1 MPSRPALPLR
11 PESIDQLNGGVPD
24 WVSAG
29 RRRGLEFFDKLEMPS
44 SAEEVWRYVDLPF
57 RLEELNLAPSPGEG
71 MEEADDVALAL
82 GATAGRAT
90 ILDGTV
96 SDLEVDEDGVVFVS
110 LQHAF
115 AGQETEEF
123 RRVFG
128 TGVAPDLDIFSAAHH
143 AFAHDGVFLRI
154 PAGRHVERP
163 FYIDVQATAEG
174 TISFPHVTLL
184 VEANAE
190 ASVVVGFRS
199 PDGRS
204 LVVNPQIEAFVEDG
218 ARLKLSTVQRF
229 GYDTHSITHERVL
242 IGRDASARLG
252 EVGLGGRLG
261 RLHLSLDVAGRGAST
276 DLVGLFFGEKEQ
288 TLDYRL
294 FMNHLGSNT
303 SSNVFLKG
311 AVEDQARS
319 VFTGLVKIEKDI
331 AKVSAFETNR
341 NLVLSEGA
349 SAHSVPNLEI
359 LSDDV
364 ICGHGSTVGPLEEE
378 PLYYLMSRGLSEAR
392 AARLLVHGFFEEVIN
407 RLPHPGLAAPV
418 RSAVNRK
425 FVVAQQEG
433 RV

>member
-1 MPSRPALPLR
+1 MPTRPALPLR
-11 PESIDQLNGGVPD
+11 PETIDQLNDDVPD
-24 WVSAG
+24 FLSAV
-29 RRRGLEFFDKLEMPS
+29 RARGLEFFEKLEMPT
-44 SAEEVWRYVDLPF
+44 SAEEVWRYVDLDF
-57 RLEELNLAPSPGEG
+57 RLQDLDLAPAPGQG
-71 MEEADDVALAL
+71 MGEADEVALAL
-82 GATAGRAT
+82 GTMSGHATVT
-90 ILDGTV
+90 DGTV
-96 SDLEVDEDGVVFVS
+96 TDIQAHEDGVEFVS
-110 LQHAF
+110 LQAAF
-115 AGQETEEF
+115 SEPGSALAA
-123 RRVFG
+123 RYG
-128 TGVAPDLDIFSAAHH
+128 TGIAPDLDIFSAAHH

-154 PAGRHVERP
+154 PANRSVERP

-174 TISFPHVTLL
+174 TVSFPHVTIL

-199 PDGRS
+199 PAGKF

-218 ARLKLSTVQRF
+218 ARLRLSTVQRF
-229 GYDTHSITHERVL
+229 AYDTYSITQERVL
-242 IGRDASARLG
+242 IGRDANARLG

-261 RLHLSLDVAGRGAST
+261 RLHLNLDVAGRGAST
-276 DLVGLFFGEKEQ
+276 ELVGLYFGEQQQ

-359 LSDDV
+359 LSNDV

-407 RLPHPGLAAPV
+407 RLPHPDLAGPV
-418 RSAVNRK
+418 RAEVNRK
-425 FVVAQQEG
+425 FVEAQEEG

>member
-11 PESIDQLNGGVPD
+11 PESIDLLGEPVPD
-24 WVSAG
+24 WLVSL
-29 RRRGLEFFDKLEMPS
+29 RRKGLEFFEKLEMPS

-57 RLEELNLAPSPGEG
+57 KLEDLVLAPSPVAGIDDT
-71 MEEADDVALAL
+71 DDVAAAL
-82 GATAGRAT
+82 GSKAGHAT
-90 ILDGTV
+90 IVDGTV
-96 SDLEVDEDGVVFVS
+96 TDLAVDEDGVVFAPLRTGFVE
-110 LQHAF
+110 HAD
-115 AGQETEEF
+115 
-123 RRVFG
+123 VLSDLFG
-128 TGVAPDLDIFSAAHH
+128 TGIAPDTDVFSAAHH
-143 AFAHDGVFLRI
+143 AFAHDGVFLRV
-154 PAGRHVERP
+154 PANRHVERP

-174 TISFPHVTLL
+174 TVSFPHITVQ

-199 PDGRS
+199 PAGRF
-204 LVVNPQIEAFVEDG
+204 LVVNPQIEAFVSEG

-229 GYDTHSITHERVL
+229 GYETHSITHERVL
-242 IGRDASARLG
+242 IGQDAHARLG
-252 EVGLGGRLG
+252 EIGLGGKLG
-261 RLHLSLDVAGRGAST
+261 RLHLNLDVAGRGAST
-276 DLVGLFFGEKEQ
+276 DLVGLFFGEQEQ

-311 AVEDQARS
+311 AVEDDARS

-364 ICGHGSTVGPLEEE
+364 ICGHGSTVGPLEAE

-392 AARLLVHGFFEEVIN
+392 AARLLVHGFFEEVID
-407 RLPHPGLAAPV
+407 RLPHPALAAPV
-418 RSAVNRK
+418 RAEVNRK
-425 FVVAQQEG
+425 FVEAQQEG

>member
-1 MPSRPALPLR
+1 MSSRPALSLR
-11 PESIDQLNGGVPD
+11 LESIDQLNSGAPE
-24 WVSAG
+24 WLAAA
-29 RRRGLEFFDKLEMPS
+29 RRRGFEFFEKLEMPT

-57 RLEELNLAPSPGEG
+57 RLQDLELAPTPGESMDG
-71 MEEADDVALAL
+71 VDDVALAL
-82 GATAGRAT
+82 GSTAGHAT
-90 ILDGTV
+90 IIDGTV
-96 SDLEVDEDGVVFVS
+96 TDLQLDEDGVVFTS
-110 LQHAF
+110 LEKGF
-115 AGQETEEF
+115 AGQENILAT
-123 RRVFG
+123 VYG
-128 TGVAPDLDIFSAAHH
+128 TGVAPDLDLFSAAHH
-143 AFAHDGVFLRI
+143 AFAYDGILLRI
-154 PAGRHVERP
+154 PANRTVERP

-174 TISFPHVTLL
+174 TVSFPHITV
-184 VEANAE
+184 VAEANAE

-199 PDGRS
+199 PDETF

-229 GYDTHSITHERVL
+229 GYETHSITHERVL
-242 IGRDASARLG
+242 IGRDANARLG

-261 RLHLSLDVAGRGAST
+261 RLHLTLDVAGRGAST
-276 DLVGLFFGEKEQ
+276 DLVGLFFGEQDQ

-311 AVEDQARS
+311 AVEDQASS

-359 LSDDV
+359 LSNDV
-364 ICGHGSTVGPLEEE
+364 ICGHGSTVGPLEKE

-407 RLPHPGLAAPV
+407 RLPHPSLAAPV
-418 RSAVNRK
+418 RTAVNRK
-425 FVVAQQEG
+425 FVEAQQEG

>member
-1 MPSRPALPLR
+1 MSSRPALPLR
-11 PESIDQLNGGVPD
+11 PESIDQLNGVVPD
-24 WVSAG
+24 WVTAG

-57 RLEELNLAPSPGEG
+57 SLDELNLAPSPGAG
-71 MEEADDVALAL
+71 MKETDDIALAL

-96 SDLEVDEDGVVFVS
+96 IDLQLDEDEVGFMS
-110 LQHAF
+110 LQDGF
-115 AGQETEEF
+115 AGDDSGL

-154 PAGRHVERP
+154 PANRHVERP
-163 FYIDVQATAEG
+163 FYVDVQATAEG
-174 TISFPHVTLL
+174 MISFPHITLL

-242 IGRDASARLG
+242 IGRDANARLG

-276 DLVGLFFGEKEQ
+276 DLVGLFFGEQKQ

-294 FMNHLGSNT
+294 FMNHQGSNT

-364 ICGHGSTVGPLEEE
+364 ICGHGSTVGPLEAE

-407 RLPHPGLAAPV
+407 RLPHPGLAVPV

-425 FVVAQQEG
+425 FVEAQQEG

>member
-1 MPSRPALPLR
+1 MPTRPALPLR
-11 PESIDQLNGGVPD
+11 PETIDQLNADVPD
-24 WVSAG
+24 FLSAV
-29 RRRGLEFFDKLEMPS
+29 RARGLEFFEKLEMPT
-44 SAEEVWRYVDLPF
+44 SAEEVWRYVDLDF
-57 RLEELNLAPSPGEG
+57 RLQDLDLAPAPGHG
-71 MEEADDVALAL
+71 MSEADEVALAL
-82 GATAGRAT
+82 GTTSGYATVT
-90 ILDGTV
+90 DGTV
-96 SDLEVDEDGVVFVS
+96 TNIQADEDGVEFVS
-110 LQHAF
+110 LQTAF
-115 AGQETEEF
+115 SEPGPALAA
-123 RRVFG
+123 RYG
-128 TGVAPDLDIFSAAHH
+128 TGIAPDLDIFSAAHH

-154 PAGRHVERP
+154 PANRSVERP

-174 TISFPHVTLL
+174 TVSFPHVTIL

-199 PDGRS
+199 PAGKF

-218 ARLKLSTVQRF
+218 ARLRLSTVQRF
-229 GYDTHSITHERVL
+229 AYDTYSITQERVL
-242 IGRDASARLG
+242 IGRDANARLG

-261 RLHLSLDVAGRGAST
+261 RLHLNLDVAGRGAST
-276 DLVGLFFGEKEQ
+276 DLVGLYFGEQQQ

-407 RLPHPGLAAPV
+407 RLPHPDLAGPV
-418 RSAVNRK
+418 RAEVNRK
-425 FVVAQQEG
+425 FVEAQEEG

>member
-1 MPSRPALPLR
+1 VSTRPALSLR
-11 PESIDQLNGGVPD
+11 SESIDQLNADVPE
-24 WVSAG
+24 WVAAV
-29 RRRGLEFFDKLEMPS
+29 RRRGFEFFEKLEMPS

-57 RLEELNLAPSPGEG
+57 RLQDLELAPSPELSMEG
-71 MEEADDVALAL
+71 VDDVALAL
-82 GATAGRAT
+82 GSTAGHAT
-90 ILDGTV
+90 IIDGTATGIQ
-96 SDLEVDEDGVVFVS
+96 VDEDGFVFTS
-110 LQHAF
+110 LQKGFVAHEQVLATF
-115 AGQETEEF
+115 
-123 RRVFG
+123 FG
-128 TGVAPDLDIFSAAHH
+128 MGVAPDLDLFSAAHH
-143 AFAHDGVFLRI
+143 AFAHDGVFLHV
-154 PAGRHVERP
+154 PANRTVERP
-163 FYIDVQATAEG
+163 FYIDVQAMAEG
-174 TISFPHVTLL
+174 TVSFPHVTLV

-190 ASVVVGFRS
+190 ASVVVAFRS
-199 PDGRS
+199 PAETP
-204 LVVNPQIEAFVEDG
+204 LVVNPQIEVFVGDG

-229 GYDTHSITHERVL
+229 GYETHSITHERVL
-242 IGRDASARLG
+242 IGRDANARLG

-276 DLVGLFFGEKEQ
+276 DLVGLFFGEQTQ

-311 AVEDQARS
+311 AVEDQASS

-359 LSDDV
+359 LSNDV
-364 ICGHGSTVGPLEEE
+364 ICGHGSTVGPLEQE
-378 PLYYLMSRGLSEAR
+378 PLYYLMSRGLSKAR

-407 RLPHPGLAAPV
+407 RLPHPGLASPV
-418 RSAVNRK
+418 RTAVNRK
-425 FVVAQQEG
+425 FVEAQQEG

>member
-1 MPSRPALPLR
+1 MSSRPSLPLR
-11 PESIDQLNGGVPD
+11 PESIDQLNGTLPD
-24 WVSAG
+24 WLVEG
-29 RRRGLEFFDKLEMPS
+29 RRRGLEFFDKLAMPT

-57 RLEELNLAPSPGEG
+57 QLDELSLAPSPVER
-71 MEEADDVALAL
+71 MDEADDVALAL
-82 GATAGRAT
+82 GATAGSAT
-90 ILDGTV
+90 VVDGTV
-96 SDLEVDEDGVVFVS
+96 SEVELDDDRVGFGSWKDG
-110 LQHAF
+110 F
-115 AGQETEEF
+115 AGNETALE
-123 RRVFG
+123 RVLG
-128 TGVAPDLDIFSAAHH
+128 SGIAPDLDIFSAAHH
-143 AFAHDGVFLRI
+143 AFAHDGIFLRVPGNRSI
-154 PAGRHVERP
+154 ERP

-174 TISFPHVTLL
+174 TISFPHITLL

-199 PDGRS
+199 PDGRF

-229 GYDTHSITHERVL
+229 GYETHSITHERVV

-261 RLHLSLDVAGRGAST
+261 RLHLNLDVAGRGAST
-276 DLVGLFFGEKEQ
+276 DLVGLFFGEQDQ

-311 AVEDQARS
+311 AVEDRARS

-407 RLPHPGLAAPV
+407 KLPHPALAAPV

-425 FVVAQQEG
+425 FVEAQQEG

>member
-11 PESIDQLNGGVPD
+11 PDSVDLLADGVAD
-24 WVSAG
+24 WVTA
-29 RRRGLEFFDKLEMPS
+29 RRRQALAFFEKLEMPT

-57 RLEELNLAPSPGEG
+57 RLQDLTLAPSPGGG
-71 MEEADDVALAL
+71 MDDTDDIAAAL
-82 GATAGRAT
+82 GSTAGRAT
-90 ILDGTV
+90 IVDGSV
-96 SDLEVDEDGVVFVS
+96 IDLQVEEEGVE
-110 LQHAF
+110 F
-115 AGQETEEF
+115 ASMVQIFSGPENAIAGLI
-123 RRVFG
+123 G
-128 TGVAPDLDIFSAAHH
+128 TGIAADLDLFSAAHH
-143 AFAHDGVFLRI
+143 AFSHDGVFLRI
-154 PAGRHVERP
+154 PANRHVERP
-163 FYIDVQATAEG
+163 FYIDVQAIAEG
-174 TISFPHVTLL
+174 TVSFPHITLV
-184 VEANAE
+184 VEQNAD
-190 ASVVVGFRS
+190 ASVVIGFRS

-204 LVVNPQIEAFVEDG
+204 LVVNPQVEAFVQDG
-218 ARLKLSTVQRF
+218 ARLKLSTVQQF
-229 GYDTHSITHERVL
+229 GYETHSVAHQRVL

-276 DLVGLFFGEKEQ
+276 DLVGLFFGEQQQ

-311 AVEDQARS
+311 AVEDQANS
-319 VFTGLVKIEKDI
+319 VFTGLVKIEKDV

-359 LSDDV
+359 LSNDV
-364 ICGHGSTVGPLEEE
+364 ICGHGSTVGPLEDE

-407 RLPHPGLAAPV
+407 RLPHPALAVPV
-418 RSAVNRK
+418 RAAVNRK
-425 FVVAQQEG
+425 FVEAQLEG

>member
-1 MPSRPALPLR
+1 VPSRPALPLR
-11 PESIDQLNGGVPD
+11 PESIDQLNGQVPD
-24 WVSAG
+24 WLVAS
-29 RRRGLEFFDKLEMPS
+29 RRQGLGFFEKLDMPS

-57 RLEELNLAPSPGEG
+57 RLEDLMLAPPPAAG
-71 MEEADDVALAL
+71 MDDGDDVAGSL
-82 GATAGRAT
+82 GSMAGQAT
-90 ILDGTV
+90 IIDGTV
-96 SDLEVDEDGVVFVS
+96 TDLQVNEEGVVFVS
-110 LQHAF
+110 LRDGLADHEDALS
-115 AGQETEEF
+115 
-123 RRVFG
+123 VLFG
-128 TGVAPDLDIFSAAHH
+128 SGIAPDLDVFSAAHH
-143 AFAHDGVFLRI
+143 AFAHDGVFLKV
-154 PAGRHVERP
+154 PANRSVERP

-174 TISFPHVTLL
+174 TVSFPHITLAI
-184 VEANAE
+184 EANAE

-199 PDGRS
+199 PAGIF
-204 LVVNPQIEAFVEDG
+204 LVVNPQIEAFVNDG

-229 GYDTHSITHERVL
+229 GYDTHSIAHERVL
-242 IGRDASARLG
+242 IGRDANARLG

-261 RLHLSLDVAGRGAST
+261 RLHLTLDVAGRGAST
-276 DLVGLFFGEKEQ
+276 DLVGLYFGEQEQ

-311 AVEDQARS
+311 AVEDDARS

-359 LSDDV
+359 LSNDV

-407 RLPHPGLAAPV
+407 RLPHPALAAPV
-418 RSAVNRK
+418 REAVNRK
-425 FVVAQQEG
+425 FVQAQQEG

>member
-1 MPSRPALPLR
+1 
-11 PESIDQLNGGVPD
+11 
-24 WVSAG
+24 
-29 RRRGLEFFDKLEMPS
+29 LEFFEKLDMPS

-57 RLEELNLAPSPGEG
+57 RLQDLDLAPSPVGG
-71 MEEADDVALAL
+71 MDDADDVAAAL
-82 GATAGRAT
+82 GVTAGRAT
-90 ILDGTV
+90 IVDGTV
-96 SDLEVDEDGVVFVS
+96 TDLSAGDEGAVFVS
-110 LQHAF
+110 LQEGLNEHGDFMARFF
-115 AGQETEEF
+115 AA
-123 RRVFG
+123 
-128 TGVAPDLDIFSAAHH
+128 GVAPDLDVFSAAHH
-143 AFAHDGVFLRI
+143 AFAHDGVLLRV
-154 PAGRHVERP
+154 PANRQVEEP

-174 TISFPHVTLL
+174 TVSFPHVTIV

-190 ASVVVGFRS
+190 ASVVVSFRS
-199 PDGRS
+199 PDGRF
-204 LVVNPQIEAFVEDG
+204 LVVNPHVEAFVEDG

-229 GYDTHSITHERVL
+229 GYETHSITHERVL
-242 IGRDASARLG
+242 IGRDANARLG

-276 DLVGLFFGEKEQ
+276 DLVGLFFGEQEQ

-364 ICGHGSTVGPLEEE
+364 ICGHGSTVGPLEDE

-407 RLPHPGLAAPV
+407 RLPHADLAAPV
-418 RSAVNRK
+418 RAAVNRK
-425 FVVAQQEG
+425 FVEAQQEG

>member
-1 MPSRPALPLR
+1 MRSRPALPLR
-11 PESIDQLNGGVPD
+11 PESIDQLNGQVPD
-24 WVSAG
+24 WLVAS
-29 RRRGLEFFDKLEMPS
+29 RRQGLGFFEKLDMPS

-57 RLEELNLAPSPGEG
+57 RLEDLMLAPPPAAG
-71 MEEADDVALAL
+71 MDDGDDVAGSL
-82 GATAGRAT
+82 GSMAGQAT
-90 ILDGTV
+90 IIDGTV
-96 SDLEVDEDGVVFVS
+96 TDLQVNEEGVVFVS
-110 LQHAF
+110 LRDGLADHEDALS
-115 AGQETEEF
+115 
-123 RRVFG
+123 VLFG
-128 TGVAPDLDIFSAAHH
+128 SGIAPDLDVFSAAHH
-143 AFAHDGVFLRI
+143 AFAHDGVFLKV
-154 PAGRHVERP
+154 PANRSVERP

-174 TISFPHVTLL
+174 TVSFPHITLAI
-184 VEANAE
+184 EANAE

-199 PDGRS
+199 PAGIF
-204 LVVNPQIEAFVEDG
+204 LVVNPQIEAFVNDG

-229 GYDTHSITHERVL
+229 GYDTHSIAHERVL
-242 IGRDASARLG
+242 IGRDANARLG

-261 RLHLSLDVAGRGAST
+261 RLHLTLDVAGRGAST
-276 DLVGLFFGEKEQ
+276 DLVGLYFGEQEQ

-311 AVEDQARS
+311 AVEDDARS

-359 LSDDV
+359 LSNDV

-407 RLPHPGLAAPV
+407 RLPHPALAAPV
-418 RSAVNRK
+418 REAVNRK
-425 FVVAQQEG
+425 FVQAQQEG

>member
-1 MPSRPALPLR
+1 VPIRPALPLR
-11 PESIDQLNGGVPD
+11 PETIDQLNGEIPD
-24 WVSAG
+24 FLAAT
-29 RRRGLEFFDKLEMPS
+29 RRRGLEYFEKLEMPS

-57 RLEELNLAPSPGEG
+57 RLQDLDLAPTPERG
-71 MEEADDVALAL
+71 MSGVDDVTVAL
-82 GATAGRAT
+82 GSTAGHAT
-90 ILDGTV
+90 ITDGTV
-96 SDLEVDEDGVVFVS
+96 TDIRVDEEGVVFAS
-110 LQHAF
+110 LRNGF
-115 AGQETEEF
+115 AEQEGHLAALY
-123 RRVFG
+123 G
-128 TGVAPDLDIFSAAHH
+128 TGIAPDLDIFSAAHH
-143 AFAHDGVFLRI
+143 AFAHDGVLLRI
-154 PAGRHVERP
+154 PANRTVERP
-163 FYIDVQATAEG
+163 FYVDVQATAEG
-174 TISFPHVTLL
+174 TVSFPHVTIVL
-184 VEANAE
+184 EANAE

-199 PDGRS
+199 PDGTF
-204 LVVNPQIEAFVEDG
+204 LVVNPQIEAFVGDG

-229 GYDTHSITHERVL
+229 GYATHGITHERVL
-242 IGRDASARLG
+242 IGRDANARLG

-261 RLHLSLDVAGRGAST
+261 RLHLVLDVAGRGAST
-276 DLVGLFFGEKEQ
+276 DLVGLYFGEQEQ

-311 AVEDQARS
+311 AVEDQASS

-359 LSDDV
+359 LSNDV
-364 ICGHGSTVGPLEEE
+364 ICGHGSTVGPLEKE

-407 RLPHPGLAAPV
+407 RLPHPALAAPV
-418 RSAVNRK
+418 RTAVNRK
-425 FVVAQQEG
+425 FVEAQLEG

>member
-1 MPSRPALPLR
+1 MPTRPALPLR
-11 PESIDQLNGGVPD
+11 PETIDQLNADVPD
-24 WVSAG
+24 FLSAV
-29 RRRGLEFFDKLEMPS
+29 RARGLEFFEKLEMPT
-44 SAEEVWRYVDLPF
+44 SAEEVWRYVDLDF
-57 RLEELNLAPSPGEG
+57 RLQDLDLAPAPGQG
-71 MEEADDVALAL
+71 MSEADEVALAL
-82 GATAGRAT
+82 GTTSGYATVT
-90 ILDGTV
+90 DGTV
-96 SDLEVDEDGVVFVS
+96 TNIQADEDGVEFVS
-110 LQHAF
+110 LQAAF
-115 AGQETEEF
+115 SEPGPALAA
-123 RRVFG
+123 RYG
-128 TGVAPDLDIFSAAHH
+128 TGIAPDLDIFSAAHH

-154 PAGRHVERP
+154 PANRSVERP

-174 TISFPHVTLL
+174 TVSFPHVTIL

-199 PDGRS
+199 PAGKF

-218 ARLKLSTVQRF
+218 ARLRLSTVQRF
-229 GYDTHSITHERVL
+229 AYDTYSITHERVL
-242 IGRDASARLG
+242 IGRDANARLG

-261 RLHLSLDVAGRGAST
+261 RLHLNLDVAGRGAST
-276 DLVGLFFGEKEQ
+276 DLVGLYFGEQQQ

-407 RLPHPGLAAPV
+407 RLPHPDLAGPV
-418 RSAVNRK
+418 RAEVNRK
-425 FVVAQQEG
+425 FVEAQEEG

>member
-11 PESIDQLNGGVPD
+11 PESIDQLNGQVPD
-24 WVSAG
+24 WLVAS
-29 RRRGLEFFDKLEMPS
+29 RRQGLGFFEKLDMPS

-57 RLEELNLAPSPGEG
+57 RLEDLMLAPPPAAG
-71 MEEADDVALAL
+71 MDDGDDVAGSL
-82 GATAGRAT
+82 GSMAGQAT
-90 ILDGTV
+90 IIDGTV
-96 SDLEVDEDGVVFVS
+96 TDLQVNEEGVVFVS
-110 LQHAF
+110 LRDGLADHEDALS
-115 AGQETEEF
+115 GL
-123 RRVFG
+123 FG
-128 TGVAPDLDIFSAAHH
+128 SGIAPDLDVFSAAHH
-143 AFAHDGVFLRI
+143 AFAHDGVFLKV
-154 PAGRHVERP
+154 PANRSVERP

-174 TISFPHVTLL
+174 TVSFPHITLAI
-184 VEANAE
+184 EANAE

-199 PDGRS
+199 PAGIF
-204 LVVNPQIEAFVEDG
+204 LVVNPQIEAFVNDG

-229 GYDTHSITHERVL
+229 GYDTHSIAHERVL
-242 IGRDASARLG
+242 IGRDANARLG

-261 RLHLSLDVAGRGAST
+261 RLHLTLDVAGRGAST
-276 DLVGLFFGEKEQ
+276 DLVGLYFGEQEQ

-311 AVEDQARS
+311 AVEDDARS

-359 LSDDV
+359 LSNDV

-407 RLPHPGLAAPV
+407 RLPHPALAAPV
-418 RSAVNRK
+418 REAVNRK
-425 FVVAQQEG
+425 FVQAQQEG

>member
-1 MPSRPALPLR
+1 L
-11 PESIDQLNGGVPD
+11 D
-24 WVSAG
+24 
-29 RRRGLEFFDKLEMPS
+29 FFEKLEMPS

-57 RLEELNLAPSPGEG
+57 RLEDLDLAPSPDGG
-71 MEEADDVALAL
+71 MDGADDVAMAL
-82 GATAGRAT
+82 GSTAGQAT
-90 ILDGTV
+90 IVDGTV
-96 SDLEVDEDGVVFVS
+96 TDLQANEDHAVFVS
-110 LQHAF
+110 LRDGF
-115 AGQETEEF
+115 AEHGEVLSG
-123 RRVFG
+123 VFG
-128 TGVAPDLDIFSAAHH
+128 TGLAPDLDVFSAAHH
-143 AFAHDGVFLRI
+143 AFAHDGIFLKI
-154 PAGRHVERP
+154 PANRHVERP
-163 FYIDVQATAEG
+163 FYIDVQASAEG
-174 TISFPHVTLL
+174 TISFPHITLV

-199 PDGRS
+199 PAGRF

-229 GYDTHSITHERVL
+229 GYETHAITHERVL
-242 IGRDASARLG
+242 IGRDAHAGLG

-261 RLHLSLDVAGRGAST
+261 RLHLALDVAGRGAST
-276 DLVGLFFGEKEQ
+276 ELVGLFFGDQEQ

-311 AVEDQARS
+311 AVEDEARS

-392 AARLLVHGFFEEVIN
+392 AARLLVHGFFEEVIS
-407 RLPHPGLAAPV
+407 RLPHPALAAPV
-418 RSAVNRK
+418 REAVNRK
-425 FVVAQQEG
+425 FVEAQQEG

>member
-1 MPSRPALPLR
+1 VQPRPALPLR
-11 PESIDQLNGGVPD
+11 PETLDQLSAQVPE
-24 WVSAG
+24 WVAAS
-29 RRRGLEFFDKLEMPS
+29 RRRGWEFFEKLEMPS

-57 RLEELNLAPSPGEG
+57 QLKDLGLAPSPEAGIEG
-71 MEEADDVALAL
+71 ADDLAAALDP
-82 GATAGRAT
+82 TAGQAT
-90 ILDGTV
+90 IVDGTV
-96 SDLEVDEDGVVFVS
+96 TGLQVHDDRAVFVS
-110 LQHAF
+110 LRDGF
-115 AGQETEEF
+115 AKHEGILSSLL
-123 RRVFG
+123 G
-128 TGVAPDLDIFSAAHH
+128 TGVAPDLDVFSAAHH
-143 AFAHDGVFLRI
+143 AFAHDGVLLQV
-154 PAGRHVERP
+154 PPDHHVDLP

-174 TISFPHVTLL
+174 TVSFPHITVV

-199 PDGRS
+199 PAGRS
-204 LVVNPQIEAFVEDG
+204 LVVNPQIEAFVNDG
-218 ARLKLSTVQRF
+218 ARLRLSTVQRF
-229 GYDTHSITHERVL
+229 GYETHSIIHERVL
-242 IGRDASARLG
+242 IERDATARLG

-261 RLHLSLDVAGRGAST
+261 RLHLTLDVAGRGAST
-276 DLVGLFFGEKEQ
+276 DLVGLFFGEQEQ

-311 AVEDQARS
+311 AVEDEASS

-331 AKVSAFETNR
+331 SKVSAFETNR

-359 LSDDV
+359 LSNDV

-378 PLYYLMSRGLSEAR
+378 PLYYLMSRGLSAGR

-407 RLPHPGLAAPV
+407 RLPHAALAAPV
-418 RSAVNRK
+418 RAAVTRK
-425 FVVAQQEG
+425 FVEAQQEG

>member
-11 PESIDQLNGGVPD
+11 PESIDQLNGQVPD
-24 WVSAG
+24 WLVAS
-29 RRRGLEFFDKLEMPS
+29 RRQGLGFFEKLDMPS

-57 RLEELNLAPSPGEG
+57 RLEDLMLAPPPAAG
-71 MEEADDVALAL
+71 MDDGDDVAGSL
-82 GATAGRAT
+82 GSMAGQAT
-90 ILDGTV
+90 IIDGTV
-96 SDLEVDEDGVVFVS
+96 TDLQVNEEGVVFVS
-110 LQHAF
+110 LRDGLADHEDALS
-115 AGQETEEF
+115 
-123 RRVFG
+123 VLFG
-128 TGVAPDLDIFSAAHH
+128 SGIAPDLDVFSAAHH
-143 AFAHDGVFLRI
+143 AFAHDGVFLKV
-154 PAGRHVERP
+154 PANRSVERP

-174 TISFPHVTLL
+174 TVSFPHITLAI
-184 VEANAE
+184 EANAE

-199 PDGRS
+199 PAGIF
-204 LVVNPQIEAFVEDG
+204 LVVNPQIEAFVNDG

-229 GYDTHSITHERVL
+229 GYDTHSIAHERVL
-242 IGRDASARLG
+242 IGRDANARLG

-261 RLHLSLDVAGRGAST
+261 RLHLTLDVAGRGAST
-276 DLVGLFFGEKEQ
+276 DLVGLYFGEQEQ

-311 AVEDQARS
+311 AVEDDARS

-359 LSDDV
+359 LSNDV

-407 RLPHPGLAAPV
+407 RLPHPALAAPV
-418 RSAVNRK
+418 REAVNRK
-425 FVVAQQEG
+425 FVQAQQEG

>member
-1 MPSRPALPLR
+1 MSSRPALSLR
-11 PESIDQLNGGVPD
+11 PELVDQLNGDAPE
-24 WVSAG
+24 WLAAA
-29 RRRGLEFFDKLEMPS
+29 RRRGFEFFEKLEMPT
-44 SAEEVWRYVDLPF
+44 SAEEVWRYVELPF
-57 RLEELNLAPSPGEG
+57 RLQDLELAASAEEIMDGV
-71 MEEADDVALAL
+71 DDVALAL
-82 GATAGRAT
+82 GSTAGQAT
-90 ILDGTV
+90 IADGTV
-96 SDLEVDEDGVVFVS
+96 TDLQVDEDGVVFAS
-110 LQHAF
+110 LQSGF
-115 AGQETEEF
+115 AEHEQLLATLY
-123 RRVFG
+123 G
-128 TGVAPDLDIFSAAHH
+128 TGVAPDLDLFSAAHH
-143 AFAHDGVFLRI
+143 AFAHDGVLLRI
-154 PAGRHVERP
+154 PANRTVERP

-174 TISFPHVTLL
+174 TVSFPHITLV

-199 PDGRS
+199 PDGTF

-229 GYDTHSITHERVL
+229 GYETHSITHERVL
-242 IGRDASARLG
+242 IGRDANARLG

-276 DLVGLFFGEKEQ
+276 DLVGLFFGEQTQ

-311 AVEDQARS
+311 AVEDQASS

-359 LSDDV
+359 LSNDV

-407 RLPHPGLAAPV
+407 RLPHPALAAPV
-418 RSAVNRK
+418 RTAVNRK
-425 FVVAQQEG
+425 FVEAQQEG

>member
-1 MPSRPALPLR
+1 VPSRSALPLR
-11 PESIDQLNGGVPD
+11 SETVDQFNGEVPD
-24 WVSAG
+24 WLTA
-29 RRRGLEFFDKLEMPS
+29 RRQRGLKLFEKLDMPS

-57 RLEELNLAPSPGEG
+57 RLQDLDLAPSPVGG
-71 MEEADDVALAL
+71 MDDTDDVAAAL
-82 GATAGRAT
+82 GVTAGRAT
-90 ILDGTV
+90 IVDGAVT
-96 SDLEVDEDGVVFVS
+96 DLSAGDDGVVFVS
-110 LQHAF
+110 LQEGLNEHGDFMSRFF
-115 AGQETEEF
+115 A
-123 RRVFG
+123 
-128 TGVAPDLDIFSAAHH
+128 TGVAPDLDVFSAAHH
-143 AFAHDGVFLRI
+143 AFAHDGVLLRV
-154 PAGRHVERP
+154 PANRQVEEL

-174 TISFPHVTLL
+174 TVSFPHVTIV

-190 ASVVVGFRS
+190 ASVVVSFRS
-199 PDGRS
+199 PDGRF
-204 LVVNPQIEAFVEDG
+204 LVVNPHVEAFVEDG

-229 GYDTHSITHERVL
+229 GYETHSITHERVL
-242 IGRDASARLG
+242 IGRDANARLG

-276 DLVGLFFGEKEQ
+276 DLVGLFFGEQEQ

-294 FMNHLGSNT
+294 FMNHSGSNT

-364 ICGHGSTVGPLEEE
+364 ICGHGSTVGPLEDE

-407 RLPHPGLAAPV
+407 RLPHAGLAAPV
-418 RSAVNRK
+418 RAAVNRK
-425 FVVAQQEG
+425 FVEAQQEG

>member
-1 MPSRPALPLR
+1 MPTRPALPLR
-11 PESIDQLNGGVPD
+11 PETIDQLNDDVPD
-24 WVSAG
+24 FLSAV
-29 RRRGLEFFDKLEMPS
+29 RARGLEFFEKLEMPT
-44 SAEEVWRYVDLPF
+44 SAEEVWRYVDLDF
-57 RLEELNLAPSPGEG
+57 RLQDLDLAPAPGQG
-71 MEEADDVALAL
+71 MGEADEVALAL
-82 GATAGRAT
+82 GTMSGHATV
-90 ILDGTV
+90 IDGTV
-96 SDLEVDEDGVVFVS
+96 TDIQAHEDGVEFVS
-110 LQHAF
+110 LQAAF
-115 AGQETEEF
+115 SEPGSALAA
-123 RRVFG
+123 RYG
-128 TGVAPDLDIFSAAHH
+128 TGIAPDLDIFSAAHH

-154 PAGRHVERP
+154 PANRSVERP
-163 FYIDVQATAEG
+163 YYIDVQATAEG
-174 TISFPHVTLL
+174 TVSFPHVTIL

-199 PDGRS
+199 PTGKF

-218 ARLKLSTVQRF
+218 ARLRLSTVQRF
-229 GYDTHSITHERVL
+229 AYDTYSITQERVL
-242 IGRDASARLG
+242 IGRDANARLG

-261 RLHLSLDVAGRGAST
+261 RLHLNLDVAGRGAST
-276 DLVGLFFGEKEQ
+276 ELVGLYFGEQQQ

-359 LSDDV
+359 LSNDV

-407 RLPHPGLAAPV
+407 RLPHPDLAGPV
-418 RSAVNRK
+418 RAEVNRK
-425 FVVAQQEG
+425 FVEAQEEG